1 MLLNVMFCSDASDA
15 VYARDGYNYDGYT
28 LRVEF
33 PRGNGP
39 SGRGGGRFG
48 GSFGGGDGRMGMGGG
63 PGGRGGPPS
72 RRSEFRVLVSGA

>member
-1 MLLNVMFCSDASDA
+1 MFCSDASDA

-48 GSFGGGDGRMGMGGG
+48 GSFGGGGDGRMGMGGG

-72 RRSEFRVLVSGA
+72 RRSEFRVLVSGESPKS